1 MLPEMVVS
9 SVTLSPEDAN
19 AFANN
24 PSAVDDSD
32 LLIYKDAGS
41 SIPEVQEKIQQ
52 ALNSATT
59 GKLGNSVSVD
69 RDGNPV
75 GSRLHSKLHNSVLLS
90 IGYKG

>member
-9 SVTLSPEDAN
+9 SVTLRLDDAN
-19 AFANN
+19 ALAKN
-24 PSAVDDSD
+24 PSAVDDSE
-32 LLIYKDAGS
+32 LLIFKDAGGS
-41 SIPEVQEKIQQ
+41 KEVQEKIQQ

-75 GSRLHSKLHNSVLLS
+75 SYLLVIKVSFQPKLD
-90 IGYKG
+90 

>member
-1 MLPEMVVS
+1 MLPGIVVS
-9 SVTLSPEDAN
+9 PVTLSPDDAD
-19 AFANN
+19 AFADN

-75 GSRLHSKLHNSVLLS
+75 SYLLVIKVSFQPKLD
-90 IGYKG
+90 